1 MGTETVSFIGSK
13 IWDTLSNGS
22 KDVTSLK
29 SFKEN
34 LKSWI
39 PKNCPCRLCKTYIQL
54 EGFL

>member
-1 MGTETVSFIGSK
+1 MGTATVSFIGSK
-13 IWDTLSNGS
+13 IWDTSSNGS
-22 KDVTSLK
+22 KDATSLK

-39 PKNCPCRLCKTYIQL
+39 PKSCPYRLCKTYIQL

>member
-13 IWDTLSNGS
+13 IWDTSSNGS
-22 KDVTSLK
+22 KDATSLK

-39 PKNCPCRLCKTYIQL
+39 PKSCPYRLCKTYIQL

>member
-13 IWDTLSNGS
+13 IWDTSSNGS

-34 LKSWI
+34 LKSWS